1 MNLRPIL
8 DKIIIKVDEPE
19 EQTAGGIFI
28 ATVKQDG
35 ILEAEVLAVGPGTF
49 DNKGNFTV
57 PNINVGDR
65 ILVNPGT
72 GDSYELS
79 DVKYTTIVEKD
90 IVAVLQW

>member
-8 DKIIIKVDEPE
+8 DKSIIKLDEPE
-19 EQTAGGIFI
+19 QQTAGGIFI

-35 ILEAEVLAVGPGTF
+35 ILEAEVLAVGPGTY
-49 DNKGNFTV
+49 DNRGNFVV
-57 PNINVGDR
+57 PNINIGDR

-90 IVAVLQW
+90 IVAVLQ

>member
-8 DKIIIKVDEPE
+8 DKIIIKIDEPE

-28 ATVKQDG
+28 AKAQPDT
-35 ILEAEVLAVGPGTF
+35 IMEAEVLAVGPGTF

-90 IVAVLQW
+90 IVAVLQ